1 MREVESTSVHHFFLP
16 VKQKHNKTTKQQAQ
30 VNYCL
35 DWLQMSLRLSL
46 TTVLRCLSSDEFRS
60 VAFHSEKRA
69 VSSQIISHD
78 LSELVK
84 SLRPYTLLP
93 LRPKHNIALER
104 SLDSILCGY
113 WLLCL
118 DEESFQIAK
127 QGLGLGDLVRDLFCV
142 WQLR

>member
-1 MREVESTSVHHFFLP
+1 
-16 VKQKHNKTTKQQAQ
+16 
-30 VNYCL
+30 
-35 DWLQMSLRLSL
+35 MSLRLSL

-60 VAFHSEKRA
+60 GAFQSEKRA

-78 LSELVK
+78 LGELVK

-93 LRPKHNIALER
+93 LRPKHNIALES